1 MAELEREEEAVK
13 WVEPSNIQIRPHRL
27 NHRQTHS
34 ETAECAG
41 DVFLKGNPGASER
54 GGTIPLTHTLIPSSG
69 DWALQLG
76 QSQQHGFRGYQAAS
90 ALSWRLPRGR
100 DRVTLET
107 TLPGV
112 LRKSEK
118 NRPTFK

>member
-13 WVEPSNIQIRPHRL
+13 WVEPSNIQIGPHRL

-76 QSQQHGFRGYQAAS
+76 QSSSMGSEAT
-90 ALSWRLPRGR
+90 RLQVPCPGGC
-100 DRVTLET
+100 
-107 TLPGV
+107 PGV
-112 LRKSEK
+112 ETGS
-118 NRPTFK
+118 P